1 MVVAARPQRTTG
13 IAAEPTPVAVS
24 PIAPDPPRREVVAIA
39 ESHPDAT
46 GSVVVRAGDTLWS
59 IAQRRLGAGAPAA
72 KVADE
77 VHRLTALN
85 DLEDPNLIRAGER
98 LRT

>member
-1 MVVAARPQRTTG
+1 MVVTARPQRTTG
-13 IAAEPTPVAVS
+13 IAAEPKPVAVS
-24 PIAPDPPRREVVAIA
+24 PAAPDSPPREVVAVA

-59 IAQRRLGAGAPAA
+59 IAQRRLGARAPAA
-72 KVADE
+72 KVAEE

-85 DLEDPNLIRAGER
+85 HLADPDLIRAGQR